1 MKKIISSVLVFV
13 LLFNFIFG
21 NQIVYA
27 SGIDQ
32 DSPESTSTYDQQAQ
46 TSNTVVS
53 DLLESGAVSRS
64 NGLATKTTLLLG
76 GGFIYFIAQVT
87 GLLARFVNAIVVQ
100 IDFVLGMITTSE
112 QDGHTEWW
120 LTIDRIVY
128 NRVAL
133 FNIDYFD
140 TEDTY
145 TVGKEAV
152 VTADASNKTI
162 KQGITHIFYL
172 CRLLAI
178 SILLLV
184 LIYIG
189 IRMALSTVASE
200 QAKYKKMLISWVES
214 LIYVFVLVYIMVII
228 IDFGEMLTGI
238 FYDMRVAL
246 AAKQTGTLGVIFE
259 DTVRDK
265 VINFVFFK
273 EGLELTIW
281 SIIYWLLLFTEIKFF
296 WLYIKRLFMVGF
308 LIIISPLITITYS
321 IDKVGDG
328 KAQVFSSWFKEFIVN
343 VLIQP
348 LHALLYL
355 IFIFTANSIAT
366 ESPIVAVALLM
377 VMGSAERMVKVIFD
391 MKGLTSLNGI
401 NKFMKKG

>member
-1 MKKIISSVLVFV
+1 MKKIISSVLIVV
-13 LLFNFIFG
+13 LLFNFICSKNFVFAEG
-21 NQIVYA
+21 L
-27 SGIDQ
+27 DQ
-32 DSPESTSTYDQQAQ
+32 DSAESTSTYDQQAQ

-64 NGLATKTTLLLG
+64 QGAATKTTITLG
-76 GGFIYFIAQVT
+76 GGLVSAIAQVT
-87 GLLARFVNAIVVQ
+87 GLIARFLNAIIVQ
-100 IDFVLGMITTSE
+100 IDLVMGMITL
-112 QDGHTEWW
+112 TEEAGKTLQW
-120 LTIDRIVY
+120 LTIDRIVF

-133 FNIDYFD
+133 FNINYFD

-145 TVGKEAV
+145 DVGDLEI
-152 VTADASNKTI
+152 TANASNITI
-162 KQGITHIFYL
+162 KEGITHIFYL

-189 IRMALSTVASE
+189 IRMALSTVASD
-200 QAKYKKMLISWVES
+200 QAKYKKMLISWIES
-214 LIYVFVLVYIMVII
+214 LIYVFVLVYIMVVII
-228 IDFGEMLTGI
+228 EFGELLTGI
-238 FYDMRVAL
+238 FYDMRVKLIAS
-246 AAKQTGTLGVIFE
+246 QPGTMPEIFE

-265 VINFVFFK
+265 VMSFVFFK

-281 SIIYWLLLFTEIKFF
+281 SIIYWLLLYTEIKFF
-296 WLYIKRLFMVGF
+296 WLYIKRLFMIGF

-355 IFIFTANSIAT
+355 IFILTANSIAT
-366 ESPIVAVALLM
+366 SSPIVAVALLM

>member
-87 GLLARFVNAIVVQ
+87 GLIARFVNAIIVQ
-100 IDFVLGMITTSE
+100 IDLVLGMITTTE
-112 QDGHTEWW
+112 QDGHTEGWI
-120 LTIDRIVY
+120 TIDRIVF

-133 FNIDYFD
+133 FNINYFD

-145 TVGKEAV
+145 DVGSAV
-152 VTADASNKTI
+152 ITADSSNKTI

-200 QAKYKKMLISWVES
+200 QAKYKKMLISWIES
-214 LIYVFVLVYIMVII
+214 LIYVFALIYIMVII
-228 IDFGEMLTGI
+228 IEFGEMLTGI
-238 FYDMRVAL
+238 FYDMRETI
-246 AAKQTGTLGVIFE
+246 KNSQTGTACEIFE

-265 VINFVFFK
+265 VLNFVFFK

-281 SIIYWLLLFTEIKFF
+281 SIIYWLLLYTEIKFF